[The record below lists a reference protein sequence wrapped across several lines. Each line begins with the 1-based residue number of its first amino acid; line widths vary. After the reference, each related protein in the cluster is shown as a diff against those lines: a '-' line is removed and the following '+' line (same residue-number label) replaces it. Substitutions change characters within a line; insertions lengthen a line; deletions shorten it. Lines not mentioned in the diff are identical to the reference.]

1 MDQQSEKQAVSKD
14 ELVAQLAEYRTQ
26 GTLDVARLRES
37 AAISRHLSTAVR
49 KNPDAWFIGS
59 MLSGGMISLLLSS
72 ISIDLGGGDDDDHA
86 AERGRKKAK
95 KAKGKTSRKKTL
107 AGSIARTALSAAKPL
122 IKAYAIKQMTK
133 AFKAGAK

>member
-14 ELVAQLAEYRTQ
+14 ELVARLAEHRTQ

-59 MLSGGMISLLLSS
+59 MLGGGIISLILSS
-72 ISIDLGGGDDDDHA
+72 ISIDLGGGDDDDA
-86 AERGRKKAK
+86 AGRDRKKAK
-95 KAKGKTSRKKTL
+95 KTKGKSSRKKTI
-107 AGSIARTALSAAKPL
+107 AGSVARTAFTAAKPL

-133 AFKAGAK
+133 AFKAGEK